1 MSMNSD
7 WLKHSSPPLPRH
19 SYVPGTGESLTRS
32 FFISCLLSQVP
43 ILPWRGR
50 VFLILLLLLLHPS
63 QPFSLKVF
71 WHLVLSWNTK
81 VPQTLSWFLVFIIFM
96 SVCLSVIYIHIYIW
110 QNNIYDRNIYIH
122 YIYNI
127 YVYIYT
133 HIYICFLKS
142 SFIERYNSHP
152 IQFTHLKYTHILL
165 F

>member
-96 SVCLSVIYIHIYIW
+96 SVCLSVIYIHIYI
-110 QNNIYDRNIYIH
+110 YDRIIYMTEIYIYIIYIIYMCIYIH
-122 YIYNI
+122 
-127 YVYIYT
+127 
-133 HIYICFLKS
+133 IYIFAFLKAVLLRDTIHIPS
-142 SFIERYNSHP
+142 NSP
-152 IQFTHLKYTHILL
+152 I
-165 F
+165 